1 MRRSIIIGTGAVGGT
16 IGGQLAAHGRPVV
29 WVARGEHGATLRA
42 KGLTL
47 HTPGG
52 TVRASAPVWSGPDEA
67 SLQGG
72 DVLVLATKTNAAE
85 AAARAWADLPVAG
98 GGTAGE
104 RLPILVCTNGLAA
117 EDLVLRYFARV
128 YGVCVWCPATFL
140 APGEIIARFGP
151 RSASLHVGRVPA
163 ALTDAADATLL
174 AALKAGWESANLE
187 VTLPEDV
194 MPWKARKLVTN
205 MGNAVDALLGPAA
218 DRGRREALVRG
229 LEAEAYAVMADAG
242 VAVTPDADEA
252 AARASGPSIQPVDQ
266 FDPATMGV
274 SSTWQSLVKGG
285 DLETDFL
292 NGEIVRLAHAAGIAA
307 PRNTAICRLARAA
320 ARTGA
325 RPGDLGVGDLEAALL
340 VEADR
345 G

>member
-1 MRRSIIIGTGAVGGT
+1 MRSILIGTGAVGGT

-29 WVARGEHGATLRA
+29 WVARGEHGAVLRDR
-42 KGLTL
+42 GLTL

-52 TVRASAPVWSGPDEA
+52 TVRASAPVWSGPAEA
-67 SLQGG
+67 SLEPG

-85 AAARAWADLPVAG
+85 AAAREWADVPVAG

-117 EDLVLRYFARV
+117 ESLVLRYFARV

-140 APGEIIARFGP
+140 SPGEIIVRFGP
-151 RSASLHVGRVPA
+151 QSASLHVGRVPA
-163 ALTDAADATLL
+163 ALADAADARLL
-174 AALKAGWESANLE
+174 ADLEAEWESANLE
-187 VTLPEDV
+187 ITLPEAV
-194 MPWKARKLVTN
+194 LPWKARKLVTN
-205 MGNAVDALLGPAA
+205 MANAVDALLGPSGDAA
-218 DRGRREALVRG
+218 RRRDLVRG
-229 LEAEAYAVMADAG
+229 LEAEAYRVLSAAG
-242 VAVTPDADEA
+242 VPVTPDEDEA
-252 AARASGPSIQPVDQ
+252 ATRASGPSIQPVAQ

-292 NGEIVRLAHAAGIAA
+292 NGEIVLLAHQAGVAA
-307 PRNTAICRLARAA
+307 PRNAALCRLARAA
-320 ARTGA
+320 VRTGA
-325 RPGDLGVGDLEAALL
+325 RPGDLTVAELDAALN
-340 VEADR
+340 